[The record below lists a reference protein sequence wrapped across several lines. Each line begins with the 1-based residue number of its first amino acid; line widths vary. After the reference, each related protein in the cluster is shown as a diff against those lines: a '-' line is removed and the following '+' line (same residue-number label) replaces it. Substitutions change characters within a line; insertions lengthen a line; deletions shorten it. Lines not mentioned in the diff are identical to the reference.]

1 MHIMSDERYNRLMAM
16 QACLE
21 DPAPLPMRDEPGIGK
36 RRIYDRIVEKC
47 IPLMVRGESRRKA
60 IASEK
65 REKANRIL
73 EGEYGK

>member
-1 MHIMSDERYNRLMAM
+1 MHILSDDQY
-16 QACLE
+16 
-21 DPAPLPMRDEPGIGK
+21 
-36 RRIYDRIVEKC
+36 

-73 EGEYGK
+73 EGEDGK